1 MIEKNR
7 LFDRVSSVCPM
18 ERSIFE
24 EDFEQ
29 TVKELC
35 AMFGKKYVLCTNETG
50 IEEEAS
56 VREEYT
62 GAICSAIL
70 FFHNGEQEDRER
82 FLERSGRAF
91 LEVWR
96 QRCDR
101 NRKGAGA

>member
-35 AMFGKKYVLCTNETG
+35 AMFGKKYVLCTEP
-50 IEEEAS
+50 A
-56 VREEYT
+56 
-62 GAICSAIL
+62 
-70 FFHNGEQEDRER
+70 
-82 FLERSGRAF
+82 
-91 LEVWR
+91 
-96 QRCDR
+96 
-101 NRKGAGA
+101 

>member
-35 AMFGKKYVLCTNETG
+35 AMFGKKYVLCTDETG

-56 VREEYT
+56 VREE
-62 GAICSAIL
+62 
-70 FFHNGEQEDRER
+70 
-82 FLERSGRAF
+82 
-91 LEVWR
+91 
-96 QRCDR
+96 
-101 NRKGAGA
+101 